1 MIYYLHAHCIH
12 VHTCT
17 CKSGF
22 LHIFYFILFPKLKFS
37 VSSHPPIDRETHK
50 LEIPLLPDKDIT
62 YDLTIRTF
70 VGRQN
75 RLGYH
80 YESLFSFNCSSQ
92 FHVFEMNQKLF
103 K

>member
-1 MIYYLHAHCIH
+1 MIYYLHAHCIYIH
-12 VHTCT
+12 V
-17 CKSGF
+17 SQDF
-22 LHIFYFILFPKLKFS
+22 YIIIFYFIIYPKLKFS